1 MRTYTQLTRG
11 KRYQIRAL
19 LKAGISQSKMAFYLK
34 VHKSTI
40 SREIRRNRGHK
51 GYRPWQAHERAM
63 ARRYAAAKRIKMT
76 PSMIELVSHYIGQDF
91 SPEQVSGFLA
101 RNHALKI
108 SHETIY
114 KHIWSDKRADG
125 TLYKHLRHS
134 KRKYKK
140 RYGSNDGRGRMKGQ
154 VSIDLRPAVV
164 EAKSRIGDWEMDTIT
179 GKNSTGYLLTV
190 VERKS
195 KLTLIKRVPDRQAD
209 QMAKA
214 IVQLLRPYKD
224 NVFTL
229 TVDNGKEFALHKKIS
244 KSLRA
249 QIYFAHPYHAWE
261 RGLNENTN
269 GLLRQ
274 YFPKKIDFRTIDDES
289 IQHAIERLNNRPR
302 KTLGFAT
309 PNEVFSKDINNK
321 KDIVA
326 LIV

>member
-19 LKAGISQSKMAFYLK
+19 LKAGNSQSKVAFYLK

-40 SREIRRNRGHK
+40 SREIRRNQGHK
-51 GYRPWQAHERAM
+51 GYRPRQAHEKAM
-63 ARRYAAAKRIKMT
+63 ARRYMAAKRIKMT
-76 PSMIELVSHYIGQDF
+76 PAMIELVSHYIGQDF

-114 KHIWSDKRADG
+114 KHIWSDKRAGG

-140 RYGSNDGRGRMKGQ
+140 RYGTKERRGRMKGQ

-179 GKNSTGYLLTV
+179 GKNSTGYLVTV

-209 QMAKA
+209 QTAKA

-224 NVFTL
+224 NVFTI
-229 TVDNGKEFALHKKIS
+229 TVDNGKEFARHKKIS
-244 KSLRA
+244 KSLKA
-249 QIYFAHPYHAWE
+249 DIYFAHPYHAWE

-274 YFPKKIDFRTIDDES
+274 YFPKKIDFRTIDDNS
-289 IQHAIERLNNRPR
+289 IQHAMERLNNRPR

-309 PNEVFSKDINNK
+309 PNEVFSKDNNNK
-321 KDIVA
+321 DTVA